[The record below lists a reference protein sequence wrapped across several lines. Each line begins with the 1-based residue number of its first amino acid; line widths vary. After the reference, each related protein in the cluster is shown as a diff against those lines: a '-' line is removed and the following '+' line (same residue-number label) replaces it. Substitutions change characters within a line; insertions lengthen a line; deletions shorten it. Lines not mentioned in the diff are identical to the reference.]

1 MKIGYVVK
9 KYPIKSM
16 NTNGNYG
23 FNNIGG
29 IILDHIYERFYP
41 RKTANEI
48 WNMDSGIWGIIY
60 DKYIM

>member
-1 MKIGYVVK
+1 MEIGYVVK
-9 KYPIKSM
+9 KYPRKSM

-23 FNNIGG
+23 FKNIGG

-48 WNMDSGIWGIIY
+48 WNYGFRNLGDNI
-60 DKYIM
+60 